1 MSTTKVPGL
10 YQKSDGVVILTDDNF
25 YKEKTPIVKIARG
38 FKGAGVLKAY
48 ATWCPHCVD
57 KVEDFKKLAKVFK
70 TEKLGL
76 QVYTIEAS
84 INTTFAQQANITGF
98 PTILYVDNEGVI
110 SSLETKDGQ
119 SVSNVG
125 QVIMALCDGKQKCLK
140 TKF

>member
-10 YQKSDGVVILTDDNF
+10 YQKSDGVVILTDANF
-25 YKEKTPIVKIARG
+25 SLAKSPVVKITKG
-38 FKGAGVLKAY
+38 CKGAGVLKAY

-57 KVEDFKKLAKVFK
+57 KVEDFKKLASVFK
-70 TEKLGL
+70 AEKLGL

-84 INTTFAQQANITGF
+84 INKQFAQLAGITGF
-98 PTILYVDNEGVI
+98 PTILYVSEDGTI
-110 SSLETKDGQ
+110 SSLHNKEGQ

-125 QVIMALCDGKQKCLK
+125 QVIMALCDGKKKCLK